1 MQNFPSAIPTVW
13 PSPCTSIAKSIGA
26 FSRNQRPEASP
37 NATISSTH
45 STPLVLPLGCR
56 RRLQL
61 PYPITPVR
69 TGLGFRNPIVPAHNL
84 VSTQYSPSVPPAR
97 YDENT
102 QVRQVVATE
111 LTNEARWHST
121 LTLEISRSSDK
132 SNDNIIDPVSNTT
145 ATPLRRHSNSST
157 RIPQTPACIE
167 RLIHLGQ
174 RCYLRRSL
182 SSNNDPKTAGRD
194 VLVRLMPDYCFLMI
208 EPSYLSSTRLDRIKN
223 ADSAAAGGVKDADAD
238 QHWKWKTDVP
248 PTLWNQGALGATAD
262 DGDAYKYSLG
272 SARLKWVPTL
282 SKVATGRKDK
292 TNAQS
297 EAAETAVLISAR
309 GILALTAPNEYQAMM
324 LERALN
330 GVMKKLRERRVIQRD
345 GDVGNTQKHST

>member
-1 MQNFPSAIPTVW
+1 
-13 PSPCTSIAKSIGA
+13 
-26 FSRNQRPEASP
+26 
-37 NATISSTH
+37 
-45 STPLVLPLGCR
+45 
-56 RRLQL
+56 
-61 PYPITPVR
+61 
-69 TGLGFRNPIVPAHNL
+69 
-84 VSTQYSPSVPPAR
+84 
-97 YDENT
+97 
-102 QVRQVVATE
+102 
-111 LTNEARWHST
+111 
-121 LTLEISRSSDK
+121 
-132 SNDNIIDPVSNTT
+132 
-145 ATPLRRHSNSST
+145 
-157 RIPQTPACIE
+157 
-167 RLIHLGQ
+167 
-174 RCYLRRSL
+174 
-182 SSNNDPKTAGRD
+182 
-194 VLVRLMPDYCFLMI
+194 MPDHCFLRI

-262 DGDAYKYSLG
+262 DGDAYKYSLD